1 MLGRS
6 HANQQCSTPAC
17 GLGREVVHRP
27 TWKNAGNKQNRTF
40 VPSRPRRTALRGAGT
55 AVSDDVR
62 GDGRHHQRRPRTRS
76 LRPRHAPRED
86 ALAAI
91 AYQHHG
97 VESEPDPVV
106 IRRAA
111 SFAVR
116 DGHGPTGELLE
127 RSGAPVA
134 ANRGRRQA
142 DGAATPQ
149 QARRDIAPPLPLIFT
164 PQRGNLTGFTA
175 DSPAEG
181 F

>member
-1 MLGRS
+1 M
-6 HANQQCSTPAC
+6 
-17 GLGREVVHRP
+17 
-27 TWKNAGNKQNRTF
+27 
-40 VPSRPRRTALRGAGT
+40 
-55 AVSDDVR
+55 
-62 GDGRHHQRRPRTRS
+62 
-76 LRPRHAPRED
+76 
-86 ALAAI
+86 

-97 VESEPDPVV
+97 VESEPGPVV

-142 DGAATPQ
+142 GGAATPQ
-149 QARRDIAPPLPLIFT
+149 QARRRPPLPLIFT

>member
-1 MLGRS
+1 M
-6 HANQQCSTPAC
+6 
-17 GLGREVVHRP
+17 
-27 TWKNAGNKQNRTF
+27 
-40 VPSRPRRTALRGAGT
+40 
-55 AVSDDVR
+55 
-62 GDGRHHQRRPRTRS
+62 
-76 LRPRHAPRED
+76 
-86 ALAAI
+86 

-111 SFAVR
+111 SFAAR

-134 ANRGRRQA
+134 ANRGRRRA

-149 QARRDIAPPLPLIFT
+149 QARRRPPRSPLIFT